1 MGIFSRMTDIIN
13 SNLNAL
19 LDRAEDPEKVIR
31 LVIQEMEDTLVEV
44 RTGAAR
50 LIAER
55 KRLERRRVAIGEE
68 IDDWEAKAAL
78 AITHDR
84 EDLAVAALEEK
95 RLAQHELETVT
106 REHQIV
112 IDELSGL
119 EEDIGRLNSKLDEAK
134 SRQKT
139 LALQSKASQGRIRLR
154 SGMTG
159 GRIDR
164 ALERFEHYQ
173 QQVEQLQAK
182 VDSYEMGRN
191 TELRNQLKDLQIRS
205 DVAEELEELKRKFAA
220 PTTTAAASG
229 Q

>member
-1 MGIFSRMTDIIN
+1 MGIFSRMADIIN

-55 KRLERRRVAIGEE
+55 KRLERRCTSIREE
-68 IDDWEAKAAL
+68 IDDWEQKAEL

-95 RLAQHELETVT
+95 RLAQHELETVMH
-106 REHQIV
+106 EHQV
-112 IDELSGL
+112 VRDELSGL
-119 EEDIGRLNSKLDEAK
+119 EEDIGRLQGKLDEAK

-139 LALQSKASQGRIRLR
+139 LALQAHTSQGRIRLR
-154 SGMTG
+154 SGMNG

-173 QQVEQLQAK
+173 QQVEQLQSK
-182 VDSYEMGRN
+182 VDSYEIGRN
-191 TELRNQLKDLQIRS
+191 ADLRNQLKDLQTRS
-205 DVAEELEELKRKFAA
+205 DVADELEALKLKVGS
-220 PTTTAAASG
+220 PTATISSE